1 MGRKTRRG
9 RVVADATGGI
19 ATGLYWVATGKLP
32 LEDLD
37 EKQSPKELKI
47 PENQKPK
54 GK

>member
-1 MGRKTRRG
+1 M
-9 RVVADATGGI
+9 ADATGGI

-37 EKQSPKELKI
+37 EKQPPKEPKN
-47 PENQKPK
+47 PQNQKPK